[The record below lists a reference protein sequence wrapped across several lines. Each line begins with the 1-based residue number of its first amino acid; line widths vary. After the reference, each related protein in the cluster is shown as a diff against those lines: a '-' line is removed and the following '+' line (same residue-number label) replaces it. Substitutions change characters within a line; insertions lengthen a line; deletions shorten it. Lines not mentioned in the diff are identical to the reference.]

1 MYQTHRYQRYFTVR
15 AGYLAARAALPYL
28 GHLGAVS
35 AARYFRK
42 MPRTFPGDRPSKK
55 QKITHV
61 GAGGQQLSYS
71 RIKHGRKVAKRELL
85 MRILASKLNTVSHRW
100 QNVTNSAS
108 GTGAYTLNYFLSNV
122 AGSDAQL
129 PVFLWDLTCAQQQVI
144 DGVQTFGMP
153 CSRLNRLSATNVYT
167 TTALPARDSD
177 NAADT
182 YAWTT
187 ERNSGLTNTKEYAEG
202 VIENVSVKL
211 LLYGA
216 RKFPSGVKV
225 QLVQFD
231 EGYTPNSWAAT
242 IESAVPNIVD
252 QEPGGLANDNG
263 NDWNAMWQQHIAPL
277 VGNPINT
284 RPNTVRKVMKV
295 LMTKTYSF
303 QPKLNTELDV
313 TGDQVAV
320 FFNYKMNKR
329 VDYTRAQAQD
339 QVTVAEEINP
349 NEWAINNSKEL
360 TVHARPEQRVF
371 LMISGMTPLNSF
383 GIATPADVCTSFDV
397 CIRRKITCIDV

>member
-1 MYQTHRYQRYFTVR
+1 MYQTRQYQRYFTLR
-15 AGYLAARAALPYL
+15 ASYLAARAAAPYL
-28 GHLGAVS
+28 GHLAAVS
-35 AARYFRK
+35 AARYYRK

-55 QKITHV
+55 QKIVHV

-71 RIKHGRKVAKRELL
+71 RIKHGRKVAKREML

-108 GTGAYTLNYFLSNV
+108 GGGAYYLNYFLSNV
-122 AGSDAQL
+122 AGSDSQL
-129 PVFLWDLTCAQQQVI
+129 PVYLWDLTCAQQQII
-144 DGVQTFGMP
+144 DGVQTFAMP

-167 TTALPARDSD
+167 TIPIPAQNSD
-177 NAADT
+177 NSAIT

-187 ERNSGLTNTKEYAEG
+187 ERNSGLSNTKEYAEG
-202 VIENVSVKL
+202 VIENVSIKL

-216 RKFPSGVKV
+216 RKFPSGIKV
-225 QLVQFD
+225 QIVQFD
-231 EGYTPNSWAAT
+231 EGYTPNSWSAG
-242 IESAVPNIVD
+242 IETAVPSIVD

-263 NDWNAMWQQHIAPL
+263 NDWNAMWQNHLAPL
-277 VGNPINT
+277 IGNPINT

-295 LMTKTYSF
+295 LMTKTYNF

-329 VDYTRAQAQD
+329 VDYTRAQPQTE
-339 QVTVAEEINP
+339 VTVAEEINP
-349 NEWAINNSKEL
+349 NEWAINTSKEL
-360 TVHARPEQRVF
+360 NVHARPEQRVF

-383 GIATPADVCTSFDV
+383 GVSPPEDVSTSFDICV
-397 CIRRKITCIDV
+397 RRKITCIDV